1 MEIYNMNY
9 NLTTKDISHYYPT
22 LHPLILWLNQNN
34 QLDDLAITVLGM
46 LNPYFERAE
55 LDTNK
60 DIINTLD
67 FISNNLIDF
76 FNYPRLK
83 DLRHFVTPHYDDLKA
98 LQASE
103 LYPIDSE
110 YTEEVEE
117 LFFNGYKTLLARF
130 ISFYETNNIK

>member
-1 MEIYNMNY
+1 MNY
-9 NLTTKDISHYYPT
+9 DNLTSKDIAHYYPT
-22 LHPLILWLNQNN
+22 LHPLILWLNQYD

-46 LNPYFERAE
+46 LNPYFERAK
-55 LDTNK
+55 LDNSK
-60 DIINTLD
+60 DIINTLN
-67 FISNNLIDF
+67 FISSDLIGF

-83 DLRHFVTPHYDDLKA
+83 DLRHFVLPHYDNLKK

-103 LYPIDSE
+103 LYPIDSD

-130 ISFYETNNIK
+130 ISFYESNNIK